1 MDDGAAPW
9 PVLAPTWD
17 ADPGDVW
24 EDAWD
29 GQVHSQGAD
38 PGDAWAQPSAL
49 TLGQTLAPGGV
60 GDEEG
65 PLECGARKC
74 GLNLSGASG
83 GPRDDHLEQMRDLSA
98 RDVS

>member
-1 MDDGAAPW
+1 M
-9 PVLAPTWD
+9 
-17 ADPGDVW
+17 
-24 EDAWD
+24 
-29 GQVHSQGAD
+29 
-38 PGDAWAQPSAL
+38 
-49 TLGQTLAPGGV
+49 APGGV